1 MSKQVIKIRIID
13 YVHADSTIIVM
24 PNMDRRRRSSVGEE
38 EVKGPGMSL
47 EEWREEKR
55 RLEVEREEEKR
66 KARLDS
72 QMSFTIDGGPILDI
86 QR

>member
-1 MSKQVIKIRIID
+1 
-13 YVHADSTIIVM
+13 M
-24 PNMDRRRRSSVGEE
+24 PNMDRRRRRSVGEE

-55 RLEVEREEEKR
+55 RLEEERR